1 MYFLLAI
8 NQCFHDENEIVFR
21 KVRTKSTEIPLIYVL
36 ALSSAI
42 TFMLLTCIVHI
53 LCSLYI
59 MGYTSAIC
67 ILARL
72 VHMINPKLNGYIQS
86 SEPN

>member
-36 ALSSAI
+36 ALSSFQCNYIHAI
-42 TFMLLTCIVHI
+42 DMHCPYFMFSVYHGIY
-53 LCSLYI
+53 LCN
-59 MGYTSAIC
+59 MHTSSIS
-67 ILARL
+67 
-72 VHMINPKLNGYIQS
+72 PYD
-86 SEPN
+86 